1 VAERTRLYYEDPYL
15 TEFAARVVERRTW
28 DGHPAVVLDRTAFY
42 PTSGGQPHDTGR
54 LNGAHVVAVEEDP
67 EGRVVHVLDRPL
79 EGDEVQGRVD
89 WARRFDHMQQHT
101 GQHILSQA
109 CWQVLRAE
117 TVGFHLGDEASTI
130 DLDVAGLDL
139 GALERAE
146 ALANEVVFQDRP
158 VRAAFFSEA
167 EVAALPL
174 RKPPAVRGEVRVVQV
189 EGFDSSA
196 CGGTH
201 VRRTGE
207 VGPIAIVRVEHRGQE
222 SRVHFLCGHRATRD
236 HRQRIRITSV
246 LMAALTVG
254 LGDLPDAVA
263 RLQEDLR
270 AARKEAKDLRERV
283 LDAETE
289 ALLAA
294 APQVGEWKVV
304 RHLLPEGEA
313 TTLKWMAQRLTARPG
328 VVALLA
334 LGGDRGQLAFA
345 CSEDI
350 PLDMAALLREVTR
363 AVGGGGGGGPR
374 LAQGGGFAGARAAE
388 ALDLA
393 WERLGQVGS
402 PGNPT
407 RRDG

>member
-1 VAERTRLYYEDPYL
+1 
-15 TEFAARVVERRTW
+15 
-28 DGHPAVVLDRTAFY
+28 
-42 PTSGGQPHDTGR
+42 
-54 LNGAHVVAVEEDP
+54 
-67 EGRVVHVLDRPL
+67 
-79 EGDEVQGRVD
+79 
-89 WARRFDHMQQHT
+89 
-101 GQHILSQA
+101 
-109 CWQVLRAE
+109 
-117 TVGFHLGDEASTI
+117 
-130 DLDVAGLDL
+130 
-139 GALERAE
+139 
-146 ALANEVVFQDRP
+146 
-158 VRAAFFSEA
+158 
-167 EVAALPL
+167 
-174 RKPPAVRGEVRVVQV
+174 
-189 EGFDSSA
+189 
-196 CGGTH
+196 
-201 VRRTGE
+201 
-207 VGPIAIVRVEHRGQE
+207 
-222 SRVHFLCGHRATRD
+222 
-236 HRQRIRITSV
+236 
-246 LMAALTVG
+246 MAALTVG

-313 TTLKWMAQRLTARPG
+313 TTLKWMAQRLAARPG

-402 PGNPT
+402 LGNPT